1 MVRPRFHE
9 ENDRQLVCALDALA
23 GKRNEERQGF
33 RESRT
38 CSSSSRSK
46 PVHDIKVIS
55 RIDTNLFFASD
66 LVSKLHGL
74 RSCEPSTVYL
84 LRPRNP
90 VFLCRND
97 DSNLRHV
104 CPDSKTANSQATERF
119 IRCVATRDR
128 RHVDNRH
135 KDDVDLRSLL
145 SDSRWKNETRL
156 ARGFYD
162 PIVVVRYDSSL
173 E

>member
-38 CSSSSRSK
+38 CSPSSRSK
-46 PVHDIKVIS
+46 AVHDIKVIS
-55 RIDTNLFFASD
+55 RIDTNLFLASD
-66 LVSKLHGL
+66 LVSKLRGL

-84 LRPRNP
+84 LCPRNS
-90 VFLCRND
+90 VLWRND

-104 CPDSKTANSQATERF
+104 CPDSKTVNPQATERF
-119 IRCVATRDR
+119 IRCVATRGR
-128 RHVDNRH
+128 RHVDNRQG
-135 KDDVDLRSLL
+135 R
-145 SDSRWKNETRL
+145 R
-156 ARGFYD
+156 
-162 PIVVVRYDSSL
+162 
-173 E
+173 